1 MPKLRTAQQR
11 WPIVNTMEIF
21 KVFGYSQ
28 DWISSSMSS
37 ASDDDSLEDFF
48 DWEKEEKEE
57 EQRQKENRITSP
69 LKRKHHTAQWHITGR
84 RRARAKLIRS
94 SFDNSPDILRCS
106 DNIEVDCCGL
116 IGEDPLPIIDMWP
129 FAHHEQ
135 RLDPVLVAVEVSG
148 QPCYVQQ
155 FFIAFDTGTDV
166 LTCVSQFS
174 GDVGMCHGRCNET

>member
-1 MPKLRTAQQR
+1 
-11 WPIVNTMEIF
+11 MEIF

-37 ASDDDSLEDFF
+37 ASDDDSQEDFF
-48 DWEKEEKEE
+48 DWEEVE
-57 EQRQKENRITSP
+57 EQRQKENQITSP
-69 LKRKHHTAQWHITGR
+69 LKRKHHTAQRHITGK

-106 DNIEVDCCGL
+106 DNNEVDCCGL
-116 IGEDPLPIIDMWP
+116 IGEDPLPNISFGQGPMWP

-135 RLDPVLVAVEVSG
+135 RLDPVLVAVEVSD

-155 FFIAFDTGTDV
+155 FFIAFNTDE
-166 LTCVSQFS
+166 
-174 GDVGMCHGRCNET
+174 CNHLRFTIFRRRRYVQWTLQ

>member
-1 MPKLRTAQQR
+1 MPTHSIVSPKSRTLGQR

-48 DWEKEEKEE
+48 DWEEE
-57 EQRQKENRITSP
+57 EQRQKENQITSP
-69 LKRKHHTAQWHITGR
+69 LKRKHHTAQRHITGK

-106 DNIEVDCCGL
+106 DNNDIDCCGL
-116 IGEDPLPIIDMWP
+116 LGDDSNMWP
-129 FAHHEQ
+129 FVQHEQ
-135 RLDPVLVAVEVSG
+135 RLDPVLVAVEVS
-148 QPCYVQQ
+148 
-155 FFIAFDTGTDV
+155 A
-166 LTCVSQFS
+166 
-174 GDVGMCHGRCNET
+174 